1 MIFSHLNYFN
11 VVPVLFLSSLQ
22 VMVQS
27 LQLLR
32 RSNKSFMSAMKVFV
46 QEPTMDWLK
55 FAKREAKNNGVAE
68 SLNETLFP
76 EKKIQVVK
84 LKLEG
89 GHPIRSTLLEIDHGF
104 NPRDL
109 KLKPKIKEALLG
121 PDESLRRS
129 LWNEEVNDSENDS
142 EVLRPEE
149 VVDILL
155 ELATDDALLSC
166 AFVGWKPWV

>member
-1 MIFSHLNYFN
+1 MGNFS
-11 VVPVLFLSSLQ
+11 LFLSFQ
-22 VMVQS
+22 VMVQA

-32 RSNKSFMSAMKVFV
+32 RNNRSFMSAMKVFV

-76 EKKIQVVK
+76 KKKIQVVK
-84 LKLEG
+84 MKLEG
-89 GHPIRSTLLEIDHGF
+89 CHPVETGLLEIDHGF

-109 KLKPKIKEALLG
+109 KLKPKIREALLG
-121 PDESLRRS
+121 PEECLRRQ
-129 LWNEEVNDSENDS
+129 LWAGEDNDEKERKDRILS
-142 EVLRPEE
+142 PEE
-149 VVDILL
+149 IADCLL

-166 AFVGWKPWV
+166 AFLGWKPWV